1 MDTSC
6 FGAGTAPETDTEFER
21 QRIEGYNC
29 QELTNISVAFARLS
43 FYHLPFLQ
51 VNQAAEIVTASKS
64 RLIKPDHH

>member
-1 MDTSC
+1 M
-6 FGAGTAPETDTEFER
+6 GAGTAPESDTDFES

-51 VNQAAEIVTASKS
+51 VSLTAEILSASKS
-64 RLIKPDHH
+64 RVI